1 MGFAHQPL
9 PSQVPGLR
17 VGLCAPAESPEGPE
31 AGGTEAPL
39 SHTDAG
45 RPRRHLP
52 ESSGG
57 ASLGWG
63 GGRSRGEA
71 LAAGRE
77 GPGPERLIPRPEG
90 AGAERRTDPPTVTP
104 VCLATR
110 APIPPRTPPTKA
122 VSVCACMDI
131 APQDPRLG
139 DAEPLRV
146 GCKPNPSLP
155 MQPESSQREETPSLL
170 WGLDPVFLAFAKLYI
185 GDILDLKESRQVP
198 GVFFYN
204 GHPIKQVEILG
215 TVIGRREK
223 DAFYSYGVDD
233 GTGVINCI
241 CWKKSNNAAPS
252 SATTAAPALGVLN
265 LTSQLK
271 KLQETIEQK
280 TKIEIG
286 DIVQIRGYVHTYREE
301 REIRVTTYYKVDD
314 PVCNIQIARMLEL
327 PSIYRKVYDQP
338 FCSPALEQES
348 DPSALDLASLTRL
361 LSERAK
367 EFLAENKV
375 QTFYQQE
382 LEIVESLLSL
392 ANQPVIH
399 GAGPEQGDSKSDT
412 TSKAIHS
419 IFKNAIQLLQEK
431 GFVFQKDDG
440 FDKLYYVTREDKELH
455 RKIHHIIQEDCQK
468 PNHAEKGCHFQHI
481 LACARLSVSPDL
493 SEGVLQ
499 QVLELLEDQSDI
511 ISTTEHYYTAF

>member
-1 MGFAHQPL
+1 
-9 PSQVPGLR
+9 
-17 VGLCAPAESPEGPE
+17 
-31 AGGTEAPL
+31 
-39 SHTDAG
+39 
-45 RPRRHLP
+45 
-52 ESSGG
+52 
-57 ASLGWG
+57 
-63 GGRSRGEA
+63 
-71 LAAGRE
+71 
-77 GPGPERLIPRPEG
+77 
-90 AGAERRTDPPTVTP
+90 
-104 VCLATR
+104 
-110 APIPPRTPPTKA
+110 
-122 VSVCACMDI
+122 
-131 APQDPRLG
+131 
-139 DAEPLRV
+139 
-146 GCKPNPSLP
+146 
-155 MQPESSQREETPSLL
+155 MQSESSQCEEEPPSLL

-185 GDILDLKESRQVP
+185 RDILNLKESRQVQ

-233 GTGVINCI
+233 STGVINCI
-241 CWKKSNNAAPS
+241 CWKKSNNIES
-252 SATTAAPALGVLN
+252 SSVTTAASTAGVLS

-286 DIVQIRGYVHTYREE
+286 DIIQIRGYVHTYREE
-301 REIRVTTYYKVDD
+301 REIRVTTFYKVDD

-338 FCSPALEQES
+338 FRIPALEQES
-348 DPSALDLASLTRL
+348 SDPGALDLANLTCL

-367 EFLAENKV
+367 EFLMENKV

-399 GAGPEQGDSKSDT
+399 GTSSEQ
-412 TSKAIHS
+412 
-419 IFKNAIQLLQEK
+419 
-431 GFVFQKDDG
+431 
-440 FDKLYYVTREDKELH
+440 VTREDKELH

-468 PNHAEKGCHFQHI
+468 PNPDTEKGCHFQHI
-481 LACARLSVSPDL
+481 LACARLSISPGL

-511 ISTTEHYYTAF
+511 VSTTEHYYTAF

>member
-1 MGFAHQPL
+1 
-9 PSQVPGLR
+9 
-17 VGLCAPAESPEGPE
+17 
-31 AGGTEAPL
+31 
-39 SHTDAG
+39 
-45 RPRRHLP
+45 
-52 ESSGG
+52 
-57 ASLGWG
+57 
-63 GGRSRGEA
+63 
-71 LAAGRE
+71 
-77 GPGPERLIPRPEG
+77 
-90 AGAERRTDPPTVTP
+90 
-104 VCLATR
+104 
-110 APIPPRTPPTKA
+110 
-122 VSVCACMDI
+122 MDI
-131 APQDPRLG
+131 APQDPPLS
-139 DAEPLRV
+139 DAEPFRV

-155 MQPESSQREETPSLL
+155 MQPESSQCEEETPSLL

-215 TVIGRREK
+215 TVIERREK
-223 DAFYSYGVDD
+223 DAFFSYGVDD
-233 GTGVINCI
+233 STGVINCI
-241 CWKKSNNAAPS
+241 CWKKSNNTESS
-252 SATTAAPALGVLN
+252 SATTAAATLGELN

-271 KLQETIEQK
+271 KLQDTIERK

-286 DIVQIRGYVHTYREE
+286 DIIQIRGYVHTYREE
-301 REIRVTTYYKVDD
+301 REIRVTTYYKVED

-338 FCSPALEQES
+338 FRSPALEQES
-348 DPSALDLASLTRL
+348 SDPGALDLANLTCL

-367 EFLAENKV
+367 EFLVENKV

-399 GAGPEQGDSKSDT
+399 SAGSEQ
-412 TSKAIHS
+412 
-419 IFKNAIQLLQEK
+419 
-431 GFVFQKDDG
+431 
-440 FDKLYYVTREDKELH
+440 VTREDKELH

-468 PNHAEKGCHFQHI
+468 PNPDAEKGCHFQHI

-499 QVLELLEDQSDI
+499 QVLELLEDRSDI
-511 ISTTEHYYTAF
+511 VSTTEHYYTAF

>member
-1 MGFAHQPL
+1 
-9 PSQVPGLR
+9 
-17 VGLCAPAESPEGPE
+17 
-31 AGGTEAPL
+31 
-39 SHTDAG
+39 
-45 RPRRHLP
+45 
-52 ESSGG
+52 
-57 ASLGWG
+57 
-63 GGRSRGEA
+63 
-71 LAAGRE
+71 
-77 GPGPERLIPRPEG
+77 
-90 AGAERRTDPPTVTP
+90 
-104 VCLATR
+104 
-110 APIPPRTPPTKA
+110 
-122 VSVCACMDI
+122 
-131 APQDPRLG
+131 
-139 DAEPLRV
+139 
-146 GCKPNPSLP
+146 
-155 MQPESSQREETPSLL
+155 MQSESSQCEEEPPSLL

-185 GDILDLKESRQVP
+185 RDILNLKESRQVQ

-215 TVIGRREK
+215 TVIGRRER
-223 DAFYSYGVDD
+223 DAFYSYGV
-233 GTGVINCI
+233 
-241 CWKKSNNAAPS
+241 
-252 SATTAAPALGVLN
+252 TTAASTAGVLS

-286 DIVQIRGYVHTYREE
+286 DIIQIRGYVHTYREE
-301 REIRVTTYYKVDD
+301 REIRVTTFYKVDD

-338 FCSPALEQES
+338 FRIPALEQES
-348 DPSALDLASLTRL
+348 SDPGALDLANLTCL

-367 EFLAENKV
+367 EFLMENKV

-399 GAGPEQGDSKSDT
+399 GTSSEQNSKNDT

-431 GFVFQKDDG
+431 GFVFQKDHG

-468 PNHAEKGCHFQHI
+468 PNPDTEKGCHFQHI
-481 LACARLSVSPDL
+481 LACARLSISPGL

-511 ISTTEHYYTAF
+511 VSTTEHYYTAF

>member
-1 MGFAHQPL
+1 
-9 PSQVPGLR
+9 
-17 VGLCAPAESPEGPE
+17 
-31 AGGTEAPL
+31 
-39 SHTDAG
+39 
-45 RPRRHLP
+45 
-52 ESSGG
+52 
-57 ASLGWG
+57 
-63 GGRSRGEA
+63 
-71 LAAGRE
+71 
-77 GPGPERLIPRPEG
+77 
-90 AGAERRTDPPTVTP
+90 
-104 VCLATR
+104 
-110 APIPPRTPPTKA
+110 
-122 VSVCACMDI
+122 MDI
-131 APQDPRLG
+131 APQDPRLS

-155 MQPESSQREETPSLL
+155 MQPESSQCEEETPSLL

-223 DAFYSYGVDD
+223 DAFYSYG
-233 GTGVINCI
+233 
-241 CWKKSNNAAPS
+241 
-252 SATTAAPALGVLN
+252 ATTAAPALGELN

-348 DPSALDLASLTRL
+348 DPSALDLANLTCL

-367 EFLAENKV
+367 EFLVENKV

-392 ANQPVIH
+392 ANQPVIYS
-399 GAGPEQGDSKSDT
+399 AGPEQGDSKNDT

-481 LACARLSVSPDL
+481 LACARLSVNPDL

-511 ISTTEHYYTAF
+511 VSTTEHYYTAF

>member
-1 MGFAHQPL
+1 
-9 PSQVPGLR
+9 
-17 VGLCAPAESPEGPE
+17 
-31 AGGTEAPL
+31 
-39 SHTDAG
+39 
-45 RPRRHLP
+45 
-52 ESSGG
+52 
-57 ASLGWG
+57 
-63 GGRSRGEA
+63 
-71 LAAGRE
+71 
-77 GPGPERLIPRPEG
+77 
-90 AGAERRTDPPTVTP
+90 
-104 VCLATR
+104 
-110 APIPPRTPPTKA
+110 
-122 VSVCACMDI
+122 
-131 APQDPRLG
+131 
-139 DAEPLRV
+139 
-146 GCKPNPSLP
+146 
-155 MQPESSQREETPSLL
+155 MQSESSQCEEEPPSLL

-185 GDILDLKESRQVP
+185 RDILNLKESRQV
-198 GVFFYN
+198 
-204 GHPIKQVEILG
+204 Q
-215 TVIGRREK
+215 
-223 DAFYSYGVDD
+223 VDD
-233 GTGVINCI
+233 STGVINCI
-241 CWKKSNNAAPS
+241 CWKKSNNIES
-252 SATTAAPALGVLN
+252 SSVTTAASTAGVLS

-286 DIVQIRGYVHTYREE
+286 DIIQIRGYVHTYREE
-301 REIRVTTYYKVDD
+301 REIRVTTFYKVDD

-338 FCSPALEQES
+338 FRIPALEQES
-348 DPSALDLASLTRL
+348 DPGALDLANLTCL

-367 EFLAENKV
+367 EFLMENKV

-399 GAGPEQGDSKSDT
+399 GTSSEQNSKNDT

-431 GFVFQKDDG
+431 GFVFQKDHG

-468 PNHAEKGCHFQHI
+468 PNPDTEKGCHFQHI
-481 LACARLSVSPDL
+481 LACARLSISPGL

-511 ISTTEHYYTAF
+511 VSTTEHYYTAF

>member
-1 MGFAHQPL
+1 
-9 PSQVPGLR
+9 
-17 VGLCAPAESPEGPE
+17 
-31 AGGTEAPL
+31 
-39 SHTDAG
+39 
-45 RPRRHLP
+45 
-52 ESSGG
+52 
-57 ASLGWG
+57 
-63 GGRSRGEA
+63 
-71 LAAGRE
+71 
-77 GPGPERLIPRPEG
+77 
-90 AGAERRTDPPTVTP
+90 
-104 VCLATR
+104 
-110 APIPPRTPPTKA
+110 
-122 VSVCACMDI
+122 MDI
-131 APQDPRLG
+131 APQDPRLS

-155 MQPESSQREETPSLL
+155 MQPESSQCEEETPSLL

-241 CWKKSNNAAPS
+241 CWKKSNDAESS
-252 SATTAAPALGVLN
+252 SATTAAPVLGELN

-348 DPSALDLASLTRL
+348 SDPSALDLANLTCL

-367 EFLAENKV
+367 EFLVENKV

-399 GAGPEQGDSKSDT
+399 SAGPEQGDSKNDT

-431 GFVFQKDDG
+431 GFVFQKDGG

-481 LACARLSVSPDL
+481 LACARLSVNPDL

-511 ISTTEHYYTAF
+511 VSTTEHYYTAF

>member
-1 MGFAHQPL
+1 
-9 PSQVPGLR
+9 
-17 VGLCAPAESPEGPE
+17 
-31 AGGTEAPL
+31 
-39 SHTDAG
+39 
-45 RPRRHLP
+45 
-52 ESSGG
+52 
-57 ASLGWG
+57 
-63 GGRSRGEA
+63 
-71 LAAGRE
+71 
-77 GPGPERLIPRPEG
+77 
-90 AGAERRTDPPTVTP
+90 
-104 VCLATR
+104 
-110 APIPPRTPPTKA
+110 
-122 VSVCACMDI
+122 MDI

-198 GVFFYN
+198 
-204 GHPIKQVEILG
+204 
-215 TVIGRREK
+215 
-223 DAFYSYGVDD
+223 VDD

-338 FCSPALEQES
+338 FCSPALEQESS

-468 PNHAEKGCHFQHI
+468 PNHETVSSLLTSSLSVLGEMVLDITVYADAEKGCHFQHI